1 LIIEN
6 KCNYDEEYK
15 GQLSSSRRITI
26 IRITTINEITL
37 TKEIRRTWCTTVNT
51 TFGDFGGL
59 IKYLNG
65 IFLVTKKKD
74 DLKKFFISGINLTAQ
89 KVCDDAQVTA
99 VTNAEELS

>member
-1 LIIEN
+1 
-6 KCNYDEEYK
+6 
-15 GQLSSSRRITI
+15 
-26 IRITTINEITL
+26 L

-65 IFLVTKKKD
+65 IFLATKKKD
-74 DLKKFFISGINLTAQ
+74 LKIFFISGINLTAQ

-99 VTNAEELS
+99 ATNAEELS